1 MGKILIV
8 DDEKEMRETSSQ
20 IFKSEGYEA
29 DTASDAE
36 IAISKVKNNNY
47 DFLLVDLVLPGRMN
61 GIDIIRQVRKAFP
74 HIKIIAYSGFSGIDI
89 AEKVI
94 RAGANNFITKPFKRQ
109 EIISIVNNLY
119 IENKFQ
125 HAIINQRGEAAKK
138 FHRRVAK

>member
-8 DDEKEMRETSSQ
+8 DDEKEMREISSQ

-36 IAISKVKNNNY
+36 SALFKIKNNKY
-47 DFLLVDLVLPGRMN
+47 DFLLVDLVLPGRFN
-61 GIDIIRQVRKAFP
+61 GLDIIKQARKTLP

-89 AEKVI
+89 TEKVI

-109 EIISIVNNLY
+109 EIISVVNNLY
-119 IENKFQ
+119 NEKFQ
-125 HAIINQRGEAAKK
+125 HAIIT
-138 FHRRVAK
+138 

>member
-8 DDEKEMRETSSQ
+8 DDEKEMREISSQ
-20 IFKSEGYEA
+20 IFQVEGYEV

-36 IAISKVKNNNY
+36 NALFKIKKNKYN
-47 DFLLVDLVLPGRMN
+47 FLLVDLVLPGRLN
-61 GIDIIRQVRKAFP
+61 GIDIIKQVRKTLP

-109 EIISIVNNLY
+109 EIINVF
-119 IENKFQ
+119 NKLHNRKNFQ
-125 HAIINQRGEAAKK
+125 QMIIQ
-138 FHRRVAK
+138 